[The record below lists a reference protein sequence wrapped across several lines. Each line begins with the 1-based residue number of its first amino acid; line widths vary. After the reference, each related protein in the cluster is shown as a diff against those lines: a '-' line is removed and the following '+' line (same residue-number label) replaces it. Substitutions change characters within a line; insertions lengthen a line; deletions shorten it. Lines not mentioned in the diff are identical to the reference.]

1 MEDKPEEQKGEQEQK
16 REQKK
21 AEGQK
26 KEQQEDSSFR
36 YIVRVANTDLDGKK
50 QLKQALL
57 KVKGVSYT
65 YSNMVCTLS
74 GVDKNKRIG
83 DMTDEEISKVDS
95 VVRNPASYG
104 APEWL
109 FNHRKEQETG
119 ADMHFISADLD
130 FSKEN
135 DLKILKMTKSYKG
148 LRHQWGLTLR
158 GQRTRSNFRKNK
170 GKGSLG
176 VKRRAGAKAGRV

>member
-1 MEDKPEEQKGEQEQK
+1 MEDKPEEQKGEQKRAQK
-16 REQKK
+16 T
-21 AEGQK
+21 
-26 KEQQEDSSFR
+26 EQQEDSNFR

-65 YSNMVCTLS
+65 YSNMVCALS
-74 GVDKNKRIG
+74 GVDRNKRIG

-104 APEWL
+104 APEWM

-130 FSKEN
+130 FSREN
-135 DLKILKMTKSYKG
+135 DLKILKMTKSYRG
-148 LRHQWGLTLR
+148 LRHQWGLPLR

>member
-104 APEWL
+104 APEWM

-148 LRHQWGLTLR
+148 LRHQWGLPLR